1 MDIAFHL
8 CWQYCNKYESPTT
21 RFSFSLHNGLGGTF
35 IWLITCQQPLPSV
48 WSSNGY
54 TKVILRIACM
64 PTARGSPLSP
74 RFTEQPLRDRKSI
87 IIAEI
92 GYCGGNKIVRWVHSC
107 KLLPFSPIFASKK
120 KHFTLHALINSFV
133 LYMKLNSFLVE
144 ISVGDEGWQ
153 TNGSTCGRWR
163 APCRRLDIF
172 LFCPQSKFIPC
183 SLSRGSSFLSY
194 LLAPK
199 ELL

>member
-21 RFSFSLHNGLGGTF
+21 RVSFSLHNGLGGTF

-107 KLLPFSPIFASKK
+107 KLLRWNFPTYLFGRKHLKSSKCEFYRW
-120 KHFTLHALINSFV
+120 KHRENC
-133 LYMKLNSFLVE
+133 KLSWSAV
-144 ISVGDEGWQ
+144 V
-153 TNGSTCGRWR
+153 
-163 APCRRLDIF
+163 
-172 LFCPQSKFIPC
+172 CPGLPC
-183 SLSRGSSFLSY
+183 SVLICLGLFRSV
-194 LLAPK
+194 LLVW
-199 ELL
+199 